1 MAIFKPESS
10 GNMNDYLGI
19 CEFGMIEFTDKSGEF
34 DWADLFIEVTVK
46 QKGSDYDRNIQIK
59 GSYEKEG
66 GKITGGSAL
75 KRLYQFFDAIG
86 CTAGVNVKGGWED
99 ESGDEI
105 KDIAGYLN
113 DNHLSSVIPGTNP
126 KFDYLAYFYREQPKV
141 PGGKSYTR
149 AWNKV
154 YKNEAGN
161 KAKLQS
167 DVNWMKSK
175 GYLKEVSD
183 EVINKAEMSGSAM
196 SNL

>member
-1 MAIFKPESS
+1 MAIFKPKSS

-19 CEFGMIEFTDKSGEF
+19 CEFGVIDFDDKSANF
-34 DWADLFIEVTVK
+34 DWADIFIEMTVK
-46 QKGSDYDRNIQIK
+46 QKGSDYDRTIQIK
-59 GSYEKEG
+59 GNFDKEK
-66 GKITGGSAL
+66 GKIVGGSAL
-75 KRLYQFFDAIG
+75 KRLYQFFETIG
-86 CTAGVNVKGGWED
+86 CTAGINVDGGWED

-105 KDIAGYLN
+105 KDIAEYLR
-113 DNHLSSVIPGTNP
+113 DNHLSSVIPGTDP

-161 KAKLQS
+161 KEKLQS

-183 EVINKAEMSGSAM
+183 EVANKAEMSGSAM